1 MEARVAAIFEGRA
14 PESVWLLEHPPLYT
28 AGTSAAPEELLEP
41 SRLPVFRTGR
51 GGRFT
56 YHGPSQRVAYVMLD
70 LSIRGRDVHGFVHA
84 LEDWLI
90 VALARLGVEAERRDG
105 QIGVFAGEAK
115 IASIG
120 IRLRHWVS
128 FHGISLNVDP
138 NLEHFAGIV
147 PCGLNAPVTSLAAL
161 GIDTDMERVDAAL
174 RTSFEEIFGTI
185 SANAC
190 R

>member
-1 MEARVAAIFEGRA
+1 
-14 PESVWLLEHPPLYT
+14 
-28 AGTSAAPEELLEP
+28 
-41 SRLPVFRTGR
+41 
-51 GGRFT
+51 
-56 YHGPSQRVAYVMLD
+56 
-70 LSIRGRDVHGFVHA
+70 VHA

-90 VALARLGVEAERRDG
+90 VALARLGVEAKRRDG

-161 GIDTDMERVDAAL
+161 GIDADMERVDAAL